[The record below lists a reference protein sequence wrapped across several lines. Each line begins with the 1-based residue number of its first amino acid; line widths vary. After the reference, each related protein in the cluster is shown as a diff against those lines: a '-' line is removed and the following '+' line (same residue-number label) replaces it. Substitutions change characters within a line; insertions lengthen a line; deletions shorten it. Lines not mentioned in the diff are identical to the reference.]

1 MTLREAAPPGELGGR
16 LLFNNVN
23 HPRYTEPIADLAETM
38 RPEGLLPV
46 HFDLPL
52 CGKVIKPAF
61 PFFHIRGYQAPA

>member
-1 MTLREAAPPGELGGR
+1 MTLRQAKPPEELCGR

-23 HPRYTEPIADLAETM
+23 HPRYAELIAHLSETM

-52 CGKVIKPAF
+52 CGKVQTIASLLPYSV
-61 PFFHIRGYQAPA
+61 YQAPA